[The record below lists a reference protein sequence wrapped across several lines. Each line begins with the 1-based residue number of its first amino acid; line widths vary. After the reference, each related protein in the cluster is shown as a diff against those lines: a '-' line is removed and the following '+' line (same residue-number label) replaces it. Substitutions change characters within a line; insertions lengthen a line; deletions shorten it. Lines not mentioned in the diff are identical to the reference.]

1 MTDETREI
9 ATPNHW
15 EDPCNGQMNPE
26 KAALIARK
34 SLQEMAKLIPGIDR
48 AVTQVVDGGIIYTRG
63 HQPIEDPN
71 SELHKRQHIG
81 LQFQKKGY
89 FSVDIGKLTSAP
101 LNALDLAHYF

>member
-15 EDPCNGQMNPE
+15 EDPSNGQMNPE
-26 KAALIARK
+26 KAASIARK

-63 HQPIEDPN
+63 HQIIEDPN
-71 SELHKRQHIG
+71 SELHKRQTLVYSFKRKAI
-81 LQFQKKGY
+81 L
-89 FSVDIGKLTSAP
+89 VWIPENLLPP
-101 LNALDLAHYF
+101 L